1 MLVNIKGVRI
11 SGISSALPENIR
23 DVSSF
28 IEKFG
33 EKQIKRLKK
42 STGVESMHYVSD
54 GQTASDL
61 CYEAAKKLIEELNVN
76 AMDIDGIVFASFS
89 PDYKGPPTSV
99 ILQDRLGLP
108 QTCVAFDITYGC
120 SAYCYGLYQA
130 SMLISSGGCNKVL
143 VCTGDT
149 QTKMVNPDD
158 RAMQVIVGDAGTAT
172 LVEKGE
178 YTVPFYFKTVGSG
191 YKDLIIPAGGYRNPI
206 SEETSQV
213 FTDDNGNMR
222 SQNDLYMDGMNV
234 MNFALTEVP
243 VAVNELLSFANL
255 TKDNIDLF
263 AMHQPN
269 KLILD
274 HLAMDLEIPFENMP
288 VGLQKTGNT
297 ASASIPLLLSTLKER
312 EVDFSD
318 KKHVFACGFG
328 MGLSVSA
335 AILNL
340 SETKVIKTIVEH

>member
-1 MLVNIKGVRI
+1 MLVKIDGVKI
-11 SGISSALPENIR
+11 SGVASALPRNIR
-23 DVSSF
+23 KVDSF
-28 IEKFG
+28 ADKFG

-42 STGVESMHYVSD
+42 STGVESMHYVSN

-61 CYEAAKKLIEELNVN
+61 CYEAAKQLVSELEID
-76 AMDIDGIVFASFS
+76 AETIDGIVFASFS

-99 ILQDRLGLP
+99 VLQYRLGLP
-108 QTCVAFDITYGC
+108 HSCVAFDITYGC

-130 SMLISSGGCNKVL
+130 CMLVATGGCKRVL

-149 QTKMVNPDD
+149 QTKMINSDD
-158 RAMQVIVGDAGTAT
+158 RAMQVIVGDAGNAT
-172 LVEKGE
+172 LVEKGKDSIS
-178 YTVPFYFKTVGSG
+178 FYFKTVGSG

-206 SEETSQV
+206 TEETSKV
-213 FTDDNGNMR
+213 SVDENGNYR

-234 MNFALTEVP
+234 MNFALSEVP
-243 VAVNELLSFANL
+243 LAVNSLLDYSNI
-255 TKDNIDLF
+255 TKDGIDLF

-274 HLAMDLEIPFENMP
+274 HLAMDLDIPFEKVP

-297 ASASIPLLLSTLKER
+297 ASASIPLLLSVLKKR
-312 EVDFSD
+312 GLDFSKE
-318 KKHVFACGFG
+318 KKVFACGFG

-335 AILNL
+335 GILDL
-340 SETKVIKTIVEH
+340 SQSRIIEPIIV

>member
-1 MLVNIKGVRI
+1 MLVKINGIKI
-11 SGISSALPENIR
+11 SGVCSCLPENIR
-23 DVSSF
+23 EVSSF
-28 IEKFG
+28 TDKFG
-33 EKQIKRLKK
+33 EKPIKRLKK
-42 STGVESMHYVSD
+42 STGVEAMHYVSD

-61 CYEAAKKLIEELNVN
+61 CFEAAKKLLAELKVK
-76 AMDIDGIVFASFS
+76 AEDIDGIVFASFS

-108 QTCVAFDITYGC
+108 QSCVAFDITYAC

-130 SMLISSGGCNKVL
+130 SLLLSAGGCKKVL

-158 RAMQVIVGDAGTAT
+158 RAMQVIVGDAGTVT
-172 LVEKGE
+172 LVEKGND
-178 YTVPFYFKTVGSG
+178 TVPFYFKTVGSA

-206 SEETSQV
+206 TEETSRAV
-213 FTDDNGNMR
+213 ADENGNIR

-243 VAVNELLSFANL
+243 IAVKELLNFSGKA
-255 TKDNIDLF
+255 KKEIDLF

-274 HLAMDLEIPFENMP
+274 HLTLDMEIPFEKMP
-288 VGLQKTGNT
+288 VGLQNTGNT
-297 ASASIPLLLSTLKER
+297 ASASIPLLLSVLKER
-312 EVDFSD
+312 GMEFID
-318 KKHVFACGFG
+318 KKNVFACGFG

-335 AILNL
+335 AVLNL
-340 SETKVIKTIVEH
+340 SDTKIIEPVLK